1 MLQVGKYVWS
11 TATDMTIRV
20 WNAKTFKQV
29 KKIPVQTFM
38 VSMHLHGDRVW
49 MGTESAIMRW

>member
-1 MLQVGKYVWS
+1 MQVGKYVWS